1 MTPVA
6 ERLKDPAGKP
16 VQITVSASARGIGQL
31 ANFQKHLDRLP
42 LTAQVLAEV
51 VENREEFAVRR
62 VWWAA
67 KCFRQEHISPQ
78 EWQLIRRANLRPE
91 LVVIPHIKE
100 AIESALET
108 LQIY

>member
-1 MTPVA
+1 MTSVA

-16 VQITVSASARGIGQL
+16 VQITVSAIAREIGQL
-31 ANFQKHLDRLP
+31 ANVQKHLHRLP

-51 VENREEFAVRR
+51 VENREEFAVRQ

-67 KCFRQEHISPQ
+67 ECFRQEHISPQ
-78 EWQLIRRANLRPE
+78 EWQLIRRANLRPD
-91 LVVIPHIKE
+91 LVALPQIKE
-100 AIESALET
+100 AIKSALET